1 MLTLMVVA
9 TGRPG
14 DPASDKA
21 ADAMLA
27 SFSHPSIDHLVE
39 RRVVH
44 LEGRMLQAALEE
56 EIREASPSLV
66 VIGSEHLAAGATSVG
81 AAALG
86 HASHAGALGAG
97 GAATTSLAM
106 ALVRLALPVPLL
118 VAKSSSVGEFF
129 SAKWEVGSK
138 APPPP
143 LRVALEASTSSL
155 SMLTW
160 LMARLDPARDPLL
173 VVRLDGLEKDGTEPM
188 QTTRLLATFANEA
201 AARGFGV
208 SKHAMAEGHV
218 AGLPPLVLQERV
230 DLLAVAAPSSKVTP
244 PHVLEL
250 LRSARTNVLVWRPAI
265 KQGVQALGA

>member
-1 MLTLMVVA
+1 MAYLPHPLPFPKLPPVLLTSLHA
-9 TGRPG
+9 HASALPRPN
-14 DPASDKA
+14 
-21 ADAMLA
+21 
-27 SFSHPSIDHLVE
+27 
-39 RRVVH
+39 
-44 LEGRMLQAALEE
+44 
-56 EIREASPSLV
+56 SPS
-66 VIGSEHLAAGATSVG
+66 STCRRTPPPSV
-81 AAALG
+81 
-86 HASHAGALGAG
+86 
-97 GAATTSLAM
+97 T
-106 ALVRLALPVPLL
+106 VQ
-118 VAKSSSVGEFF
+118 
-129 SAKWEVGSK
+129 WEVGSK